1 MTQKQFNYSLIA
13 QMEMCDVILR
23 SKGEEYAPDAL
34 EDTQRDRLGHF
45 KRAASMMNITP
56 KAALMGMLSKH
67 LISISD
73 MCMDKADYPIEK
85 WDEKITDTINY
96 LFILKAIVEE
106 ESYEK
111 NRSKDS

>member
-1 MTQKQFNYSLIA
+1 MTQEQFNNVLIS
-13 QMEMCDVILR
+13 QMEMCVVILR
-23 SKGEEYAPDAL
+23 SKGEEYTSDPL
-34 EDTQRDRLGHF
+34 ENTKLDRLRHF
-45 KRAASMMNITP
+45 KKAAIMMNITP

>member
-1 MTQKQFNYSLIA
+1 MYNPLIKLKHESGNTTFLRASLI
-13 QMEMCDVILR
+13 IR
-23 SKGEEYAPDAL
+23 
-34 EDTQRDRLGHF
+34 
-45 KRAASMMNITP
+45 
-56 KAALMGMLSKH
+56 
-67 LISISD
+67 
-73 MCMDKADYPIEK
+73 IEK